1 MYVKNALMIFQNVS
15 EKDTWKQIVGS
26 ELNYD
31 KN

>member
-15 EKDTWKQIVGS
+15 EKDTWKQIVSS